1 MLDSIPIILEPVP
14 IQKLSKERAN
24 PKKIASLESIF
35 LNYQNRIIRIFNN
48 LNCYSQTSYK

>member
-35 LNYQNRIIRIFNN
+35 FEL
-48 LNCYSQTSYK
+48 SKSE